1 MGLLDTINSSLGTS
15 ITGGDVLGALGNL
28 GGYYAASQAAQ
39 NQANALNNL
48 GAQAASMSEF
58 KPYSV
63 TSGYGTG
70 YFDTSKQQAGYALN
84 PVLEAFRNQFY
95 GGAGNVLGQINLDP
109 TKAAQ
114 QYVTQQQALLQPTRQ
129 AEDIALRNQQLNR
142 GRIGL
147 GVSGTAMGAGG
158 AGMVNPEQYQRDLA
172 RARADQELATRAQ
185 EYGQADIDRL
195 IGRGQG
201 LFQFGAGIE
210 ELGLKPLTLGADL
223 GKAVSTAG
231 AQGAQSLLGA
241 GQAAANAN
249 LFAGLQQANAIG
261 GLGGALGG
269 MFGRRG

>member
-1 MGLLDTINSSLGTS
+1 MADGTPFDWGNAFSTGLNLF
-15 ITGGDVLGALGNL
+15 GA
-28 GGYYAASQAAQ
+28 YQQQQAAKD
-39 NQANALNNL
+39 QAQALNNL
-48 GAQAASMSEF
+48 GAQAASMTEF

-70 YFDTSKQQAGYALN
+70 YFDTAKQQAGYALN

-109 TKAAQ
+109 TKAAE

-231 AQGAQSLLGA
+231 AAGA
-241 GQAAANAN
+241 GGLLSAGQSAAAANLLA
-249 LFAGLQQANAIG
+249 AKQQANLYANAG
-261 GLGGALGG
+261 QALGG
-269 MFGRRG
+269 MFGR

>member
-1 MGLLDTINSSLGTS
+1 
-15 ITGGDVLGALGNL
+15 
-28 GGYYAASQAAQ
+28 
-39 NQANALNNL
+39 
-48 GAQAASMSEF
+48 
-58 KPYSV
+58 
-63 TSGYGTG
+63 
-70 YFDTSKQQAGYALN
+70 
-84 PVLEAFRNQFY
+84 
-95 GGAGNVLGQINLDP
+95 
-109 TKAAQ
+109 
-114 QYVTQQQALLQPTRQ
+114 
-129 AEDIALRNQQLNR
+129 
-142 GRIGL
+142 
-147 GVSGTAMGAGG
+147 
-158 AGMVNPEQYQRDLA
+158 MVNPEQYQRDLA

>member
-1 MGLLDTINSSLGTS
+1 MADGTNWGDLFSLG
-15 ITGGDVLGALGNL
+15 GNL
-28 GGYYAASQAAQ
+28 YGAYQQQQAAKE
-39 NQANALNNL
+39 QAQALNNL

-70 YFDTSKQQAGYALN
+70 YFDTAKQQAGYQLN

-109 TKAAQ
+109 TKAAE

-172 RARADQELATRAQ
+172 RARADQELAVRAQ

-231 AQGAQSLLGA
+231 ASGAEGLLA
-241 GQAAANAN
+241 GGLRAANAN
-249 LFAGLQQANAIG
+249 LLAGQQRANLYA
-261 GLGGALGG
+261 GAGRGFGG
-269 MFGRRG
+269 MFGG